1 MSRKSR
7 ITTTTLKNTN
17 NNKGLSVAG
26 YVRLS
31 VAKDNCPGDSIES
44 QSNIIKEYINSHSNM
59 KLHKIYVDKMHQA
72 ALLIEKDL
80 RK

>member
-31 VAKDNCPGDSIES
+31 VAKDNCPGYGYS
-44 QSNIIKEYINSHSNM
+44 
-59 KLHKIYVDKMHQA
+59 
-72 ALLIEKDL
+72 
-80 RK
+80 